1 MRMFAPESAES
12 LNALLSSEQY
22 DSDENEGS
30 REGNQEQQ
38 VINSTTLTG
47 LAGAYVEERDYLDST
62 INLSIEEQCEPAEYD
77 V

>member
-1 MRMFAPESAES
+1 VFAPESAEL
-12 LNALLSSEQY
+12 LNVLLSSEQY
-22 DSDENEGS
+22 DSVENEGN

-38 VINSTTLTG
+38 FINSTTLTG
-47 LAGAYVEERDYLDST
+47 SAGAYVEESDYLDST